1 MKNENEKTKELEA
14 RNHEWKSNEILS
26 LNHFINDEHC
36 IITYWYDSTDV
47 IIPADSPYS
56 HKGTAR
62 HMLLPPAWNTV
73 TEHCPRCSDDWGR
86 AKDGLRPCLSSWCH
100 TSKQTGRNKPLP
112 RMTEEEIIFGEFEDD
127 MHEYIA
133 NDINFQS
140 IDYHDAFKPLD
151 EFVQTEE
158 GAKLYKK
165 ALDDVNSRA
174 DEKVH
179 NPSTT
184 GDNMSDPREG
194 EEDEPPMDDYE
205 DEPPMDDYE
214 AITSQSTGQNNKEE

>member
-1 MKNENEKTKELEA
+1 M
-14 RNHEWKSNEILS
+14 EWKSNEILS
-26 LNHFINDEHC
+26 LNHFVNDEHC

-73 TEHCPRCSDDWGR
+73 TEHCPRCTDDWGR

-100 TSKQTGRNKPLP
+100 TSKQTGNHKPLP
-112 RMTEEEIIFGEFEDD
+112 RMTEEEIIFEEFEDD
-127 MHEYIA
+127 LHEEIA

-165 ALDDVNSRA
+165 ALDDINRPHPHMGVVVNDYHDKLMHDIGVWHSTVLPQITDRA

-179 NPSTT
+179 
-184 GDNMSDPREG
+184 
-194 EEDEPPMDDYE
+194 
-205 DEPPMDDYE
+205 
-214 AITSQSTGQNNKEE
+214 KEKKTNHQLTKKTNRQLTKKTNHR

>member
-1 MKNENEKTKELEA
+1 
-14 RNHEWKSNEILS
+14 
-26 LNHFINDEHC
+26 
-36 IITYWYDSTDV
+36 
-47 IIPADSPYS
+47 
-56 HKGTAR
+56 
-62 HMLLPPAWNTV
+62 
-73 TEHCPRCSDDWGR
+73 
-86 AKDGLRPCLSSWCH
+86 
-100 TSKQTGRNKPLP
+100 
-112 RMTEEEIIFGEFEDD
+112 MTEEEIIFEEFEDD
-127 MHEYIA
+127 LHEEIA

-194 EEDEPPMDDYE
+194 EEDEPPIDEE
-205 DEPPMDDYE
+205 DEPPIDEEDE
-214 AITSQSTGQNNKEE
+214 PPIDEESSITSQSTGQNNKEE

>member
-1 MKNENEKTKELEA
+1 
-14 RNHEWKSNEILS
+14 
-26 LNHFINDEHC
+26 
-36 IITYWYDSTDV
+36 
-47 IIPADSPYS
+47 
-56 HKGTAR
+56 
-62 HMLLPPAWNTV
+62 
-73 TEHCPRCSDDWGR
+73 
-86 AKDGLRPCLSSWCH
+86 
-100 TSKQTGRNKPLP
+100 
-112 RMTEEEIIFGEFEDD
+112 MTEEEIIFEEFEDD
-127 MHEYIA
+127 LHEEIA

-165 ALDDVNSRA
+165 ALDDINRPHPHMGVVVNDYHDKLMHDIGVWHSTVLPQITDRA

-194 EEDEPPMDDYE
+194 EEDEPPI
-205 DEPPMDDYE
+205 DEE
-214 AITSQSTGQNNKEE
+214 SSITSQSTGHNNKEEQV

>member
-1 MKNENEKTKELEA
+1 M
-14 RNHEWKSNEILS
+14 EWKSNEILS

-73 TEHCPRCSDDWGR
+73 TEHCPRCTDDWGR

-100 TSKQTGRNKPLP
+100 TSKQTGNHKPLP
-112 RMTEEEIIFGEFEDD
+112 RMTEEEIIFEEFEDD
-127 MHEYIA
+127 LHEHIA
-133 NDINFQS
+133 EDIDRPHPHMGVVVN
-140 IDYHDAFKPLD
+140 DYHD
-151 EFVQTEE
+151 
-158 GAKLYKK
+158 KLMHDIGYFTSLMKQPQIT
-165 ALDDVNSRA
+165 DRA

-214 AITSQSTGQNNKEE
+214 DEPPMDEESSITSQSTGHNNKEEQV